1 MTNEQAKADFAA
13 IMGGVREQMRTIAR
27 IQQQR
32 AEITATG
39 TARGKKIRVTVNADN
54 AVIDVK
60 FADDIDE
67 LSYSEIAK
75 AIVEAAQSACKEI
88 AEKTSDLMAPLE
100 MQKAR
105 MPKLSELV
113 EGMEEMEIPGVVPA
127 STARPTAVERRDISD
142 GRPRPGGAVGG
153 KINAA
158 ASSAASSPSDD
169 RYISFVYSI
178 SVPVPYAESPSW
190 RK

>member
-127 STARPTAVERRDISD
+127 STARPTAVERRDISE
-142 GRPRPGGAVGG
+142 GPRRAVAGAVGCG
-153 KINAA
+153 RRGGVRDGRGVGGF
-158 ASSAASSPSDD
+158 SPLD
-169 RYISFVYSI
+169 
-178 SVPVPYAESPSW
+178 E
-190 RK
+190 K

>member
-32 AEITATG
+32 AELTATG
-39 TARGKKIRVTVNADN
+39 TARGKKVRVTVNADN
-54 AVIDVK
+54 TVIDVK

-75 AIVEAAQSACKEI
+75 AIVEATQRACKEI

-100 MQKAR
+100 TQKAR

-113 EGMEEMEIPGVVPA
+113 EGMEELEIPGVVPA
-127 STARPTAVERRDISD
+127 STARPSAGERRDIAD
-142 GRPRPGGAVGG
+142 GSGLPFAGQDGSGRSGSVTD
-153 KINAA
+153 
-158 ASSAASSPSDD
+158 SS
-169 RYISFVYSI
+169 
-178 SVPVPYAESPSW
+178 W
-190 RK
+190 